1 MDWEGVSVR
10 GGVPV
15 GVFVSMGVPE
25 GVVFGGGERV
35 GETLILRETEAVFD
49 RELVLEGV
57 SNGVGGLEGVVVGV

>member
-1 MDWEGVSVR
+1 M
-10 GGVPV
+10 PV